1 MEYDFLFK
9 VLLVGQTNV
18 GKTALLQRFID
29 DKFYDQSFSTIGV
42 DYKLKTV
49 EILVKEVHKVAKLQ
63 LWDTAGQERFHSI
76 TTSYFRGAH
85 GVMLVFALDD
95 IQTFKKVRYWID
107 IVQDQHNDV
116 AYKILIGNKNDLK
129 PHQVTDEMITAF
141 MKEYPDIRYMET
153 SAKTGHFVEDV
164 FKEMATVLAE
174 RMSEARQMAAMEN
187 NDKNLPKV
195 VNAQPDKQVQS
206 NNKCCGGTG

>member
-29 DKFYDQSFSTIGV
+29 NVYYEQSFSTIGV

-49 EILVKEVHKVAKLQ
+49 DILVKEVPKVVKLQ
-63 LWDTAGQERFHSI
+63 LWDTAGQERFHAI

-95 IQTFKKVRYWID
+95 ISTFEKVRYWID
-107 IVQDQHNDV
+107 TVQSQHIE
-116 AYKILIGNKNDLK
+116 YKILIGNKSDLR

-141 MKEYPDIRYMET
+141 MKEFPDIRYMET
-153 SAKTGHFVEDV
+153 SAKTGNFVQDT

-187 NDKNLPKV
+187 KNAPTKIV
-195 VNAQPDKQVQS
+195 KAQPDEQMS
-206 NNKCCGGTG
+206 NGNKCCGGTG